1 MADET
6 KEIIDPYPD
15 TPEKLQQFADGLNAL
30 LARFDNYKKLAA
42 VESKNASDRW
52 FRIQELEATVE
63 TLKAESQSKSV
74 IIESLEA
81 EKRELV
87 AKLASYANHPDVIA
101 AKKKAIETEK
111 ARLEA
116 ELKKLEPTPENA
128 Q

>member
-15 TPEKLQQFADGLNAL
+15 TPEKLQQFTDGLNAL
-30 LARFDNYKKLAA
+30 LGRFDNYKKLAA

-101 AKKKAIETEK
+101 AKRKQLEEMQKQLKEQ
-111 ARLEA
+111 LEA
-116 ELKKLEPTPENA
+116 LPTE
-128 Q
+128 